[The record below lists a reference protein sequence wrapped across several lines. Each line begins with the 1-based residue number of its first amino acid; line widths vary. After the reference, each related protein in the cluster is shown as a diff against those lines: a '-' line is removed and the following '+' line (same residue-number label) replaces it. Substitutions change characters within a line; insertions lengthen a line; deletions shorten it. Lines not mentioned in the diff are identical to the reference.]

1 MGETAENLLKLA
13 LSLSQEDRASL
24 AGALIE
30 SLHGEPDP
38 GADAS
43 WDAAIAKRVREL
55 ETRAVSTVPWSV
67 VRERLFR
74 DLG

>member
-1 MGETAENLLKLA
+1 MGENAEKLLKQA

-30 SLHGEPDP
+30 SLHGEAQAGVDV
-38 GADAS
+38 G
-43 WDAAIAKRVREL
+43 WDAIIAKRVREL
-55 ETRAVSTVPWSV
+55 ETRAVATVPWSA